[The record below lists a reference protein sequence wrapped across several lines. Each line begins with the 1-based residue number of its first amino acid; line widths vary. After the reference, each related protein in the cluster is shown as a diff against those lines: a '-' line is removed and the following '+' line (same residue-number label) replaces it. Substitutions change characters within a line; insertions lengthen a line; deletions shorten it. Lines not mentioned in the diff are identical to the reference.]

1 LTVATCPPLQHIP
14 VVPDGSEK
22 AAQWVV
28 VSVRPLLLIALC
40 LAGAGCGFGG
50 GSSGVRVA
58 TAASEPDATSP
69 SDRVFSD
76 AAPDALGG
84 DAAAGAGEK
93 PGSGAQLEAS
103 TTELPATVAVVG
115 DSLTL
120 SAQDQIETAFAGLG
134 IDVVAIDGVESRR
147 MVSGGSSRPPGVDAI
162 DAILAAGTRP
172 DLWIIAL
179 GTNDVGAESGSDK
192 FRDDVLTLLR
202 RVPPGDPVIWMDL
215 FIRNREDAVAAAN
228 DTLRTVLGVRPD
240 SEVADWFARGDDP
253 GTITGDGIHLTDAGR
268 VRFAATM
275 TDAVV
280 AMFGR

>member
-1 LTVATCPPLQHIP
+1 M
-14 VVPDGSEK
+14 
-22 AAQWVV
+22 V

-40 LAGAGCGFGG
+40 LVGAGCGFGE

-76 AAPDALGG
+76 AAPGALGG
-84 DAAAGAGEK
+84 DAVAGGAEGTGGAAR
-93 PGSGAQLEAS
+93 LDAS
-103 TTELPATVAVVG
+103 STGLPATVAVVG

-120 SAQDQIETAFAGLG
+120 SAHDQIETALAGLG

-162 DAILAAGTRP
+162 DAIVADGTRP

-192 FRDDVLTLLR
+192 FRDDVLTVLR
-202 RVPPGDPVIWMDL
+202 HVPPGDPVIWIDL
-215 FIRNREDAVAAAN
+215 FIRNRVDAVTAAN
-228 DTLRTVLGVRPD
+228 DTLRTVLSVRPD

-253 GTITGDGIHLTDAGR
+253 GTITSDGIHLTDAGR

-275 TDAVV
+275 ADTVV